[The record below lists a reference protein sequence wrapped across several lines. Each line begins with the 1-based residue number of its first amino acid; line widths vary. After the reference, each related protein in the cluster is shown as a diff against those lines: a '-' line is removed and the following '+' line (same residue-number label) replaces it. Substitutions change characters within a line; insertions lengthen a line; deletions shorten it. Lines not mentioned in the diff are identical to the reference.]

1 MSAQKR
7 IKTSL
12 AVFAAVLLAGAAGFK
27 LLGGAEWSLLDALYM
42 TVITIS
48 TIGYGEVHDL
58 GANPAARAFAIVFII
73 ASLGTIAYAVSS
85 ITAFVVE
92 GELKDLLGRRKMD
105 KAIAKLKDHY
115 IVCGGDETAQT
126 IVREL
131 AQTKRPFVVVEP
143 SRERIDR
150 MAEAGSLLFIQGD
163 PADDGVL
170 VRAGIGRA
178 RGIFLCLA
186 SDEANLFAA
195 VTARGLNPG
204 LRISAKGID
213 VRSEAK
219 MKKAGADYVVAPAFI
234 GGMRMVS
241 EMVRPAAVTFLDMM
255 LRDRERG
262 LRVEEATVP
271 PGSRLI
277 GKTVAQAKAGEKTGA
292 LLLALRREGSP
303 DYDFNPAPEVRFR
316 KGDTLILMASPGM
329 IKKLDAFL
337 REG

>member
-1 MSAQKR
+1 MTGQRR
-7 IKTSL
+7 IQTSL
-12 AVFAAVLLAGAAGFK
+12 AVFAAVLLVGAAGFK

-42 TVITIS
+42 TVITIA

-58 GANPAARAFAIVFII
+58 SANPAARAFAIVFII

-92 GELKDLLGRRKMD
+92 GQLKDLLGRRKMD
-105 KAIAKLKDHY
+105 KAIAKLKGHF
-115 IVCGGDETAQT
+115 IVCGGDETART

-131 AQTKRPFVVVEP
+131 AQTGRLFVVVEP
-143 SRERIDR
+143 SREKVER
-150 MAEAGSLLFIQGD
+150 MAGDGPIPFVQGD

-170 VRAGIGRA
+170 VKAGIARA
-178 RGIFLCLA
+178 RGIFLCLPT
-186 SDEANLFAA
+186 DEANLFAA
-195 VTARGLNPG
+195 ITARGLNPG
-204 LRISAKGID
+204 LRISARGVD

-219 MKKAGADYVVAPAFI
+219 MRKAGADYVVAPSFI

-262 LRVEEATVP
+262 LRVEEVAVP
-271 PGSRLI
+271 AGSRLI
-277 GKTVAQAKAGEKTGA
+277 GRSVAQSKLGERTGA

-303 DYDFNPAPEVRFR
+303 DYDFNPAPDVRLR

-329 IKKLDAFL
+329 LKKLETVL